1 MSEENVET
9 FKRAMKAGNDRDLDA
24 FLKELHPDVEWH
36 PAMSALLGGSG
47 TVFRGHDGVRRWFI
61 DVTDALGPGSRMEF
75 PDIRDLGDRV
85 VALGRLLARGTV
97 SGAETESP
105 FAYVVDMKDGAMVYV
120 RAYRDHRE
128 ALEAA
133 GLSE

>member
-1 MSEENVET
+1 MSEENAET
-9 FKRAMKAGNDRDLDA
+9 FKRAVEAANKRDLDA
-24 FLKELHPDVEWH
+24 LLKELHPNVEWY
-36 PAMSALLGGSG
+36 PAMSALLGGSE
-47 TVFRGHDGVRRWFI
+47 TVFRGHDGIRRWFRE
-61 DVTDALGPGSRMEF
+61 VTEALPETEFEF

-85 VALGRLLARGTV
+85 VALGRLRARGKV

-105 FAYVVDMKDGAMVYV
+105 FAYVADLVDGKMVHV
-120 RAYRDHRE
+120 RAYRDHQE

>member
-9 FKRAMKAGNDRDLDA
+9 CRRAFEAGNNRNLDA
-24 FLKELHPDVEWH
+24 FLKELHSEVKWH
-36 PAMSALLGGSG
+36 PAMSALLGGSK
-47 TVFRGHDGVRRWFI
+47 TVYRGHDGVRRWWRE
-61 DVTDALGPGSRMEF
+61 VTDELPEAEFEF

-85 VALGRLLARGTV
+85 VALGRLRVRGRV
-97 SGAETESP
+97 SGAETETP
-105 FAYVVDMKDGAMVYV
+105 FAYVVDLEDGTMVHV
-120 RAYRDHRE
+120 RAYRDHQE

>member
-1 MSEENVET
+1 MSQENVET
-9 FKRAMKAGNDRDLDA
+9 FKRAAGAANYRDLDA
-24 FLKELHPDVEWH
+24 LLKELHPNVEWH
-36 PAMSALLGGSG
+36 PAMSALLGGSE
-47 TVFRGHDGVRRWFI
+47 TVVRGHDGIRRWFRE
-61 DVTDALGPGSRMEF
+61 VTDALPEAEFEF

-85 VALGRLLARGTV
+85 VALGRLRARGKV

-105 FAYVVDMKDGAMVYV
+105 FAYVADLKDGKMVHV
-120 RAYRDHRE
+120 RAYRDHQE

>member
-1 MSEENVET
+1 MSGENVET
-9 FKRAMKAGNDRDLDA
+9 FKRAVEAANNRDLDA
-24 FLKELHPDVEWH
+24 LLKELHPEVKWH
-36 PAMSALLGGSG
+36 PAMSALLGGSE
-47 TVFRGHDGVRRWFI
+47 TVFLGHNGIRSWFREA
-61 DVTDALGPGSRMEF
+61 TEALPETEFEF

-85 VALGRLLARGTV
+85 VALGRLRARGKV

-105 FAYVVDMKDGAMVYV
+105 FAYVADLEDGTMVEV